1 MRDERRNVLLVG
13 DRVDGGKFGLQRLQS
28 QRLEPRLVHEALV
41 QVGDLPDLGLDSG
54 AGGTGTSGRTGAGRS
69 VSLGLGETVDDP
81 AQLFLSRVID
91 VGERSIGA
99 LVGRQL
105 KAVQPFAV

>member
-1 MRDERRNVLLVG
+1 
-13 DRVDGGKFGLQRLQS
+13 
-28 QRLEPRLVHEALV
+28 LV

-91 VGERSIGA
+91 SST
-99 LVGRQL
+99 
-105 KAVQPFAV
+105 